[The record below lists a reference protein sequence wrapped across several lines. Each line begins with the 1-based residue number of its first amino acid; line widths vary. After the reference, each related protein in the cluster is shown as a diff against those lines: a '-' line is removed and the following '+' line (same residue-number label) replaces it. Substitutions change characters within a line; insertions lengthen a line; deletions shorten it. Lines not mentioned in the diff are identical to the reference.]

1 MNNVVLYH
9 HLGLGDHFVC
19 NGLVHQVSNDFD
31 LIYLPCKVS
40 NYPTVKY
47 LYSESPKINV
57 FKIHN
62 DEFCEISGFAALINS
77 MILMVGFQNC
87 DVKNWDRS
95 FYNQLEIDFSERYN
109 SFYLPNKTPEVLIP
123 VPSEDYILVHDE
135 SSVCAFDLNIKTDL
149 KIVKIEKGLSDNLFS
164 FIDIIKNAKEIHC
177 INSSV
182 FHLIDSLP
190 DITEKLFYH
199 DIRRTDDSEFK
210 VSDKWKI
217 INY

>member
-1 MNNVVLYH
+1 MNSVVLYH

-19 NGLVHQVSNDFD
+19 NGLVHQVSKDFD
-31 LIYLPCKVS
+31 SIYLPCKVS

-47 LYSESPKINV
+47 LYSESPKINI

-62 DEFCEISGFAALINS
+62 DEFCEISGFASLMNL

-95 FYNQLEIDFSERYN
+95 FYNQLKIDFSERYN
-109 SFYLPNKTPEVLIP
+109 SFSLPKKNPDVLIS
-123 VPSEDYILVHDE
+123 VPLEDYILVHDE
-135 SSVCAFDLNIKTDL
+135 SSITSYNLNIETNL
-149 KIVKIEKGLSDNLFS
+149 KIVKIERGLSDNLFS
-164 FIDIIKNAKEIHC
+164 FIDLIKNAKEIHC

-182 FHLIDSLP
+182 FHLIDSLN
-190 DITEKLFYH
+190 DTTEKLYYH

-217 INY
+217 ISY